1 LHQAFPLVLLLIAIV
16 LNAGKIINI
25 ALTLMLDG
33 IVMKVG

>member
-1 LHQAFPLVLLLIAIV
+1 LLIAIV